1 VEVACL
7 GPRGLSGEIG
17 PVDKE
22 RVDGLRG
29 VTKRL
34 GCLIAASG
42 SATDW
47 KQSVDGEESK
57 IRCVDQGFVKKQNLA
72 EAAA

>member
-1 VEVACL
+1 MGL
-7 GPRGLSGEIG
+7 RGLSGEIG
-17 PVDKE
+17 LVDME
-22 RVDGLRG
+22 RLDGLRG

-34 GCLIAASG
+34 GRLIAGSG

-57 IRCVDQGFVKKQNLA
+57 IRCVDEGFVKKQRLA